1 MIPSTK
7 TRAEGMVSVI
17 VVKIVLRRKH
27 GFGEKAI
34 HNGQRKVLRKVRR
47 KIHKKAGSVAVGIL

>member
-1 MIPSTK
+1 
-7 TRAEGMVSVI
+7 MVSVI